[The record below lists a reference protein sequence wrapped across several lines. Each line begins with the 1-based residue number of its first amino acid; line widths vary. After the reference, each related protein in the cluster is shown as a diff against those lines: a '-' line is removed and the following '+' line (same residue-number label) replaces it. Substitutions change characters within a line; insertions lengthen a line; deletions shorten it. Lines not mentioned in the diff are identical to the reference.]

1 MAERVPI
8 LPETKIGRL
17 LKDWPELEE
26 VLVALSPAFRKLAN
40 PVLRRTVARVAT
52 LRAAAKMGGLE
63 VSALVGA
70 LREAAGLDPMDLP
83 DEDAPEPEPPAGP
96 EGTVV
101 ETIDAD
107 ALLESG
113 ANPLV
118 EVKKRAKLLGVGE
131 ILRIRS
137 SFLPEPLL
145 QEMAKDGLSTRVVEG
160 SDSMYET
167 LVGRG

>member
-1 MAERVPI
+1 MP
-8 LPETKIGRL
+8 T
-17 LKDWPELEE
+17 
-26 VLVALSPAFRKLAN
+26 PAGVVKEYACQ
-40 PVLRRTVARVAT
+40 T
-52 LRAAAKMGGLE
+52 L
-63 VSALVGA
+63 
-70 LREAAGLDPMDLP
+70 
-83 DEDAPEPEPPAGP
+83 APEPEQPAGP